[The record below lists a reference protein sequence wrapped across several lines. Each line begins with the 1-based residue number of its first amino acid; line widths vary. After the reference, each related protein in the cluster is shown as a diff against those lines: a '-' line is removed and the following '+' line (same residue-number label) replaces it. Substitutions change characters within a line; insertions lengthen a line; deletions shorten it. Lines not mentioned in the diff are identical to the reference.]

1 MNNSKDQIFDS
12 EKTLQVLREVE
23 LNPQIT
29 QRNLAQKL
37 EISLGKINFLINA
50 LINKGVIEIKNF
62 KNSKNKLAYT
72 YLLTPHGIKTKLELT
87 HKFFLWKTQE
97 YKRLKEEIEVLKK
110 EVSFMPLTTDKE
122 YLEELKEGV

>member
-29 QRNLAQKL
+29 QRSLAQKL

-50 LINKGVIEIKNF
+50 LIEKGVIEARNF

-72 YLLTPHGIKTKLELT
+72 YLLTSKGIKTKFQLT
-87 HKFFLWKTQE
+87 RKFLVWKIQQYE
-97 YKRLKEEIEVLKK
+97 RLKDEIESLKK
-110 EVSFMPLTTDKE
+110 EQLVDLNEDAQLMQGL
-122 YLEELKEGV
+122 LEK